1 MKLIIPKI
9 VIMYINQ
16 GNVFSSK
23 LLCARML
30 SSLPKDVS
38 PQISNAY
45 DAVALH
51 ANATMLAV
59 DFRLQGLG
67 EDHTI
72 GMHYPNLRAEA
83 SRLIKV
89 V

>member
-1 MKLIIPKI
+1 
-9 VIMYINQ
+9 
-16 GNVFSSK
+16 
-23 LLCARML
+23 ML

-38 PQISNAY
+38 PQIKDAY
-45 DAVALH
+45 DAIALL

-72 GMHYPNLRAEA
+72 GMHYLNLRAEA
-83 SRLIKV
+83 FRLIKAV
-89 V
+89 